1 MNTYIF
7 NVSEFSA
14 CRFRLFHNRTAPLH
28 NLGIDSIAD
37 LMRPE
42 LEAIILKA
50 GVTPDKLATL
60 RAAASGATNTAN
72 L

>member
-1 MNTYIF
+1 M
-7 NVSEFSA
+7 
-14 CRFRLFHNRTAPLH
+14 TAPLH

-42 LEAIILKA
+42 LEAIIFKA